1 MKGVIGYIVAAIAF
15 AFLGGVLLTASRLD
29 RSLAESQE
37 NLVTQ
42 KYAESLAT
50 FDTAERYYG
59 YASRLPWIGSAP
71 LNDVR
76 ARRATTQYWQRQYAA
91 IVPQGTEP
99 VATVDENNIALQMV
113 VANAV
118 FRIGQAGSKDKKDK
132 QSTLDALDTSIN
144 AYLTVLKNTPRHENA
159 AYNYE
164 YLVRLRQEVEKGRR
178 KPGEG
183 EGEDG
188 PEGRGGGPTPEQGNM
203 NDFKIYIPLESEELQ
218 QGSGSSGKAAPT
230 EKKG

>member
-1 MKGVIGYIVAAIAF
+1 MKSVIGYIVAAIAV

-99 VATVDENNIALQMV
+99 VATVDEDNIALQMV

-118 FRIGQAGSKDKKDK
+118 FRIGQAGSKNK

-144 AYLTVLKNTPRHENA
+144 AYLTVLKNTPQHENA

>member
-1 MKGVIGYIVAAIAF
+1 MKSVIGYIVAAIAF
-15 AFLGGVLLTASRLD
+15 TFLGGVLLTASRLD
-29 RSLAESQE
+29 RGLAESQE

-99 VATVDENNIALQMV
+99 VSTVDENNIALQMV

-118 FRIGQAGSKDKKDK
+118 FRVGQAGSKNK

-144 AYLTVLKNTPRHENA
+144 AYLTVLKNTPRHEDA

>member
-1 MKGVIGYIVAAIAF
+1 MKGVIGYVAGAIVLAL
-15 AFLGGVLLTASRLD
+15 LGGVLLIASRLD
-29 RSLAESQE
+29 RSIAQSQE

-42 KYAESLAT
+42 KYDESLAT

-59 YASRLPWIGSAP
+59 YASRLPWIGSGP
-71 LNDVR
+71 LNGVR
-76 ARRATTQYWQRQYAA
+76 ARRATTLYWQRRYGV

-99 VATVDENNIALQMV
+99 VATVDVDNVDLQMV

-118 FRIGQAGSKDKKDK
+118 FRRGQAESKNK
-132 QSTLDALDTSIN
+132 QTTLEALDTSIN
-144 AYLTVLKNTPRHENA
+144 AYLTVLKNTTRHEDA

-178 KPGEG
+178 KAGEADG
-183 EGEDG
+183 DDG
-188 PEGRGGGPTPEQGNM
+188 PEGRGGGPTPEQGNV

>member
-1 MKGVIGYIVAAIAF
+1 MKSVIGYVVAAIVAAL
-15 AFLGGVLLTASRLD
+15 LGGVLLTASRLD
-29 RSLAESQE
+29 RDLAQSQE

-59 YASRLPWIGSAP
+59 YASRLPWIGSGP

-76 ARRATTQYWQRQYAA
+76 ARRATSQYWQRQYAT

-99 VATVDENNIALQMV
+99 VATVDEDNIALQMV

-118 FRIGQAGSKDKKDK
+118 FRVGQAGSKNK

-144 AYLTVLKNTPRHENA
+144 AYLTVLKNTPRHETA

>member
-1 MKGVIGYIVAAIAF
+1 MKGVIGYVVGAVVLAT
-15 AFLGGVLLTASRLD
+15 LGGVLLTASRLD
-29 RSLAESQE
+29 RRIAETQR

-42 KYAESLAT
+42 NDGESLTT

-59 YASRLPWIGSAP
+59 YASRLPWIGNGP

-76 ARRATTQYWQRQYAA
+76 ARRATLQYWQRQYGT

-99 VATVDENNIALQMV
+99 VATVEADNIDLQMV

-118 FRIGQAGSKDKKDK
+118 FRMGQAGSKDR
-132 QSTLDALDTSIN
+132 QTTLDALDTSIN
-144 AYLTVLKNTPRHENA
+144 AYLTVMKNTTRHENA

-178 KPGEG
+178 KPGG
-183 EGEDG
+183 SDADDG
-188 PEGRGGGPTPEQGNM
+188 PEGRGGGPSPEQGNKS
-203 NDFKIYIPLESEELQ
+203 DFKVYIPLESEELQ

>member
-1 MKGVIGYIVAAIAF
+1 MKSVIGYVAAAIVF
-15 AFLGGVLLTASRLD
+15 VLLGGVFLTASRLD
-29 RSLAESQE
+29 RGLAVSQE

-42 KYAESLAT
+42 KYDDSLAT
-50 FDTAERYYG
+50 FDAAERYYG
-59 YASRLPWIGSAP
+59 YASRLPWIGSGP

-76 ARRATTQYWQRQYAA
+76 ARRATAQYWQRQYGT

-99 VATVDENNIALQMV
+99 VSTVDENNIALQMV

-118 FRIGQAGSKDKKDK
+118 FRLGQSGWKDK
-132 QSTLDALDTSIN
+132 QTTLEALDTSIN
-144 AYLTVLKNTPRHENA
+144 AYLTVLKNTSRHENA

-183 EGEDG
+183 EGKDG
-188 PEGRGGGPTPEQGNM
+188 PEGRGGGPTPEQNNM
-203 NDFKIYIPLESEELQ
+203 SDFKIYIPLESEELQ

>member
-1 MKGVIGYIVAAIAF
+1 MKGVIGYVAGAIVLALI
-15 AFLGGVLLTASRLD
+15 GGALVIASRLD
-29 RSLAESQE
+29 RGIADSQE

-42 KYAESLAT
+42 KFDQSLTTFES
-50 FDTAERYYG
+50 AERYYG
-59 YASRLPWIGSAP
+59 YASRLPWIGSGP

-76 ARRATTQYWQRQYAA
+76 ARRATAQYWQRQYAT
-91 IVPQGTEP
+91 IVPEGTEP
-99 VATVDENNIALQMV
+99 VASVDVDNIALQMV
-113 VANAV
+113 VANAS
-118 FRIGQAGSKDKKDK
+118 FRKGQATSKDK
-132 QSTLDALDTSIN
+132 QTTLDALDTSIN

-178 KPGEG
+178 KPGESDG
-183 EGEDG
+183 DDG
-188 PEGRGGGPTPEQGNM
+188 PEGRGGGPTPEQGNT
-203 NDFKIYIPLESEELQ
+203 NDFKVYIPLESEELQ

>member
-1 MKGVIGYIVAAIAF
+1 MKSVIGYVMAAIVVAL
-15 AFLGGVLLTASRLD
+15 LGGVLLTASRLD
-29 RSLAESQE
+29 RDLAQSQE

-42 KYAESLAT
+42 KYDDSLAT
-50 FDTAERYYG
+50 FDKAERYYG
-59 YASRLPWIGSAP
+59 YASRLPWIGSGP

-76 ARRATTQYWQRQYAA
+76 ARRATSQYWQRQYAT

-99 VATVDENNIALQMV
+99 VATIDADNIALQMV
-113 VANAV
+113 VANAL
-118 FRIGQAGSKDKKDK
+118 FRMGQPGSKDK
-132 QSTLDALDTSIN
+132 QTTLDALDTSIN

-183 EGEDG
+183 DGEDG

>member
-1 MKGVIGYIVAAIAF
+1 MKSVIGYVVAAIVV

-59 YASRLPWIGSAP
+59 YASRLPWIGGAP

-99 VATVDENNIALQMV
+99 VATVDEDNIALQMV

-118 FRIGQAGSKDKKDK
+118 FRIGQAGSKNK

>member
-1 MKGVIGYIVAAIAF
+1 MKSVIGYIVAAIAF

-59 YASRLPWIGSAP
+59 YASRLPWIDSTP

-99 VATVDENNIALQMV
+99 VSTVDENNIALQMV

-118 FRIGQAGSKDKKDK
+118 FRIGQAGSKNK

>member
-1 MKGVIGYIVAAIAF
+1 MKSVIGYVAGALLF
-15 AFLGGVLLTASRLD
+15 ALLGAALLTASRLE
-29 RSLAESQE
+29 RGIAESQQ

-42 KYAESLAT
+42 KYDDSLAT
-50 FDTAERYYG
+50 FDNAERYYG
-59 YASRLPWIGSAP
+59 YASRLPWIGSGP

-76 ARRATTQYWQRQYAA
+76 ARRATAQYWQRQYGT
-91 IVPQGTEP
+91 IVPEGTEP
-99 VATVDENNIALQMV
+99 VSTVDEDNIAMQMV

-118 FRIGQAGSKDKKDK
+118 FRVGQAGSKDK
-132 QSTLDALDTSIN
+132 QTTLDALDTSIN

-178 KPGEG
+178 KPGESDG
-183 EGEDG
+183 DDG
-188 PEGRGGGPTPEQGNM
+188 PEGRGGGPTPEQGNV
-203 NDFKIYIPLESEELQ
+203 NDFKVYIPLESEELQ

>member
-1 MKGVIGYIVAAIAF
+1 MKSVIGYIVAAIAF

-42 KYAESLAT
+42 QYAESLAT

-99 VATVDENNIALQMV
+99 VSTVDENNIALQMV

-118 FRIGQAGSKDKKDK
+118 FRIGQAGSKNK

-164 YLVRLRQEVEKGRR
+164 YLVRLRQEAEKGRR

-203 NDFKIYIPLESEELQ
+203 NDFKIYSPLESEELQ

>member
-1 MKGVIGYIVAAIAF
+1 MKSVIGYVVAAIVV

-42 KYAESLAT
+42 KYTESLAT

-99 VATVDENNIALQMV
+99 VSTVDENNIALQMV

-118 FRIGQAGSKDKKDK
+118 FRIGQAGSKNK

>member
-1 MKGVIGYIVAAIAF
+1 MKSVIGYVVAAIVV

-99 VATVDENNIALQMV
+99 VATVDEDNIALQMV

-118 FRIGQAGSKDKKDK
+118 FRIGQAVSKNK

-144 AYLTVLKNTPRHENA
+144 AYLTVLKNTPRHEIA

>member
-1 MKGVIGYIVAAIAF
+1 MKSVIGYVVAAIVVT
-15 AFLGGVLLTASRLD
+15 FLGGVLLTASRLD

-99 VATVDENNIALQMV
+99 VATVDEDNIALQMV

-118 FRIGQAGSKDKKDK
+118 FRIGQAGSKNK